1 MKVRYS
7 KYFEKAVRKLSGK
20 RLDSVRDM
28 IAEVKAAQDIKEV
41 ADCKKLIGYEFVY
54 RIRVGNY
61 RAFFNLHVE
70 VMDGMVTFLYLVPR
84 GQAYAKKVM
93 SNLRRN
99 DL

>member
-28 IAEVKAAQDIKEV
+28 ITEVKAAQDITEV
-41 ADCKKLIGYEFVY
+41 TDCKKLVGYEFVY
-54 RIRVGNY
+54 RIHVGNY

-70 VMDGMVTFLYLVPR
+70 VKDGTVVFLYLVPR
-84 GQAYAKKVM
+84 GQAYAKKIM

-99 DL
+99 DI